1 MLELNALNKTY
12 HIKGQDIE
20 AVKDV
25 SLTIQDGEIFGIIGY
40 SGAGKSSLVRCI
52 NLLEQPDSGTIRMDG
67 QILFSEV
74 PDGENG
80 PGEHI
85 RLKSRELNRARQNI
99 GMIFQ
104 HFNLF
109 DRRTVFGN
117 VAYPLELTGMKKA
130 AIRERVNELLEMVN
144 LADKADAY
152 PSQLSGGQ
160 KQRVAI
166 ARALANKPQV
176 LLSDEATSAL
186 DPDATESILSLL
198 KELNE
203 KLGLTIV
210 IITHEM
216 AVIKAICHKVAVIE
230 NGAVAE
236 QGEVYEVFAHSKQ
249 PITRRFIASASPLE
263 KVHSLMAADSPLVRV
278 GDRDLLVRLTFERD
292 CVGDALISQVSRL
305 YQVNVNIVLANVEI
319 IQGEPLG
326 GMIAI
331 LTGEEEQLK
340 AAVRCF
346 AENNVRTEVLS
357 GGSDH

>member
-1 MLELNALNKTY
+1 MLELSALNKTY

-67 QILFSEV
+67 QTLFSEV
-74 PDGENG
+74 

-85 RLKSRELNRARQNI
+85 RLKPRKLNRARQNI

-117 VAYPLELTGMKKA
+117 VAYPLELAGMKKA
-130 AIRERVNELLEMVN
+130 AIRERVNELLEMVH

-166 ARALANKPQV
+166 ARALANKPKV

-236 QGEVYEVFAHSKQ
+236 QGEVYEIFAHSRQ

-263 KVHSLMAADSPLVRV
+263 KVHSLIAADSPLVRV

-292 CVGDALISQVSRL
+292 CVGDALISDRKSV
-305 YQVNVNIVLANVEI
+305 V
-319 IQGEPLG
+319 
-326 GMIAI
+326 
-331 LTGEEEQLK
+331 
-340 AAVRCF
+340 
-346 AENNVRTEVLS
+346 
-357 GGSDH
+357 

>member
-1 MLELNALNKTY
+1 MLELSALNKTY

-67 QILFSEV
+67 QTLFSEV
-74 PDGENG
+74 

-85 RLKSRELNRARQNI
+85 RLKPRILNRARQNI

-117 VAYPLELTGMKKA
+117 VAYPLELAGMKKA
-130 AIRERVNELLEMVN
+130 AIRERVNELLEMVH
-144 LADKADAY
+144 LADKAEAY

-166 ARALANKPQV
+166 ARALANKPKV

-236 QGEVYEVFAHSKQ
+236 QGEVYEVFAHSRQ

-263 KVHSLMAADSPLVRV
+263 KVHSLIAADSPLVRV
-278 GDRDLLVRLTFERD
+278 GDRDLLARLTFERD
-292 CVGDALISQVSRL
+292 CVGDALISQVSRR
-305 YQVNVNIVLANVEI
+305 YQVNVSIVLANVEI

-331 LTGEEEQLK
+331 LTGEKEQLA

-357 GGSDH
+357 GGGDH